1 MSPRFLKPPP
11 ILRIAPGMILILE
24 GNKLT
29 YLSSV
34 LMGVLQGIA
43 EFLPISSS
51 GHLALFQHFFGME
64 DFESTQLFFT
74 VMLHFG
80 TLVSV
85 FIYYWHD
92 IVDMIRE
99 FFLAIGDL
107 FSRRGTRQRAQTP
120 PARRMVLLIIVA
132 TLPLFVVLPVK
143 GLIEAATGNVVFV
156 SLALIATGFLL
167 FFSDRFARGRKT
179 ARTATLADAVL
190 VGCAQAVGT
199 LPGIS
204 RSGMTI
210 SAGMLRGYDRTFAVR
225 FSFLMSLP
233 AVFGATL
240 LELKDALEVG
250 LDPAILPYCVVGMVV
265 AGVVGYFAIRLVNL
279 LADKGKF
286 GAFAYYC
293 WAVGLVSLVAGFLVK

>member
-1 MSPRFLKPPP
+1 
-11 ILRIAPGMILILE
+11 MILILE

-250 LDPAILPYCVVGMVV
+250 LNPAILPYCIVGMVV